1 MKELH
6 ECKEYFKDIY
16 TDCLTENA
24 FEKSIF
30 ESTERARYEMQF
42 EVLEFIY
49 GKDFKKV
56 VNSWQQEALHEF
68 FKK

>member
-1 MKELH
+1 MKKLH
-6 ECKEYFKDIY
+6 ECKEYFKDVY
-16 TDCLTENA
+16 TDCLAENA

-49 GKDFKKV
+49 GEDFKKV